1 MAPAYLLLVGLGRHG
16 RRHYRPGTWCGNNR
30 GDALCDFAIA
40 RAMLG
45 RVAIRAA
52 TAFRL
57 LLAATVTAVPNW
69 ESGQSHLHSSM

>member
-1 MAPAYLLLVGLGRHG
+1 MGLQC
-16 RRHYRPGTWCGNNR
+16 RRHYRPGTWCSNNR
-30 GDALCDFAIA
+30 GDTLSDFAIA

-57 LLAATVTAVPNW
+57 LIAATRDAAEGNW
-69 ESGQSHLHSSM
+69 G